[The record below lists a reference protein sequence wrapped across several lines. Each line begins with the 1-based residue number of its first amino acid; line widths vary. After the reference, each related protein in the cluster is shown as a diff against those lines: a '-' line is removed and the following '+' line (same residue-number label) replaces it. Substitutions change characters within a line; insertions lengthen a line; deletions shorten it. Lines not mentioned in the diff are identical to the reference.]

1 MSAAIESY
9 RLNDAANG
17 IYHFVWHSFCD
28 WYLEFVKPVLIGGD
42 EAEKRKVRATM
53 AWALGQIVHQLHPIM
68 PFITEEIWSNLTE
81 GEGGLLIEADWP
93 TYDDALLDEA
103 ASAEMDWI
111 IGLISSVRAV
121 RAEVNIPAAS
131 RVDLLLRDP
140 GPELRARIDRHL
152 DLIKRLARIETL
164 DSAAADIP
172 AGAVQVMIDDAVG
185 YLPLAQVIDIAAERG
200 RLEKEL
206 GKIQA
211 EAAKLEKKLGN
222 DQFLAKAPEAV
233 VAEQRER
240 LEAAR
245 AAADKLAAALER
257 LLAA

>member
-1 MSAAIESY
+1 
-9 RLNDAANG
+9 
-17 IYHFVWHSFCD
+17 
-28 WYLEFVKPVLIGGD
+28 
-42 EAEKRKVRATM
+42 M

-93 TYDDALLDEA
+93 SYDDALLDEA

-111 IGLISSVRAV
+111 IRLISSVRAV

-152 DLIKRLARIETL
+152 DLIKRLARIDTL

-200 RLEKEL
+200 
-206 GKIQA
+206 
-211 EAAKLEKKLGN
+211 AAKLEKKLGN

-257 LLAA
+257 LQAA